1 MSLFRYSRDYFQSIE
16 FGVQHAMGYMWAD
29 AFRERHLFYNHD
41 SVIEFLLTGAS
52 SFGRTSPDDHF
63 QKKGPLTFPCSVG
76 SNISDFTNSIVL
88 IEVNSLHSLSSQLSH
103 IATLP
108 LSLFFLSRVDS
119 LSPSHTPISLLL
131 RGFNLPCPL
140 LFAN

>member
-1 MSLFRYSRDYFQSIE
+1 
-16 FGVQHAMGYMWAD
+16 MGYMWAD
-29 AFRERHLFYNHD
+29 AFRECHLFYNHD

-76 SNISDFTNSIVL
+76 SNISGFTNSIVL

-108 LSLFFLSRVDS
+108 LSLFFSRVSIPCLPRTHRYRYYCAALICLVRCS
-119 LSPSHTPISLLL
+119 LRIKVASIE
-131 RGFNLPCPL
+131 GV
-140 LFAN
+140 